1 MYQKTTWVDGVSV
14 ANAEKL
20 NNMENGIETNSRDI
34 EKLKDVNIMQI
45 APQVSQTISGTN
57 VNTINCLLH
66 ISVGDKLQFEN
77 NGVKIGNGISKVK
90 VSGNIFLDQKSGG
103 SETYMYGHIS
113 KNAEDVGH
121 TITYSN
127 GIFGSTPIPQKI
139 ISVKEGD
146 IITLGMELN
155 KGTAITRAGANS
167 TWLYVE
173 VVE

>member
-1 MYQKTTWVDGVSV
+1 MYQKNTWVDGVSV

-66 ISVGDKLQFEN
+66 ISVGNKLQFED
-77 NGVKIGNGISKVK
+77 NGVKIGAGISKVK
-90 VSGNIFLDQKSGG
+90 VSGAIFLDNKSG
-103 SETYMYGHIS
+103 STVTYMFGHIL
-113 KNAEDVGH
+113 KNNEQVAH
-121 TITYSN
+121 TIAYSN
-127 GIFGSTPIPQKI
+127 GVFGSTPIPQKM

-146 IITLGMELN
+146 IIKLGMELSE
-155 KGTAITRAGANS
+155 GTALTRAGANS